1 MASNKYCEYFDVNE
15 SYFPC
20 IDESAI
26 NAGAPWE
33 TTYPHETCD
42 SVNPQVSHVIQAIGV
57 PNEYA
62 EGTIRVSFGRD
73 NQVEE
78 ARDVANAIICILNS
92 KL

>member
-33 TTYPHETCD
+33 TTYPHET
-42 SVNPQVSHVIQAIGV
+42 SFLFFYVRLAAHVSNG
-57 PNEYA
+57 
-62 EGTIRVSFGRD
+62 
-73 NQVEE
+73 
-78 ARDVANAIICILNS
+78 
-92 KL
+92 